1 MNNQK
6 QEFERKVCE
15 LVSRFPPMPN
25 NIDGLL
31 KAAENGHANQS
42 DVMKMIKSDSGLCA
56 NLLHLANAFRSNYET
71 PINSIEDAVKAVGI
85 LPLVEL
91 IRIWY
96 ANNSIN
102 QQVHNFKHINDY
114 SAHSQSISFGCKT
127 LAELLNLKENDIQML
142 TTAGLIH
149 DIGRLVMIIAGDR
162 GFINLIGTTVDK
174 LDTILQNEKEVLGM
188 NHCEVGMFVCRKW
201 NFSDV
206 LHQGILRHH
215 TPLVGDDFN
224 FVGSVIFIAHFLTE
238 SDLTGETLIK
248 LLPKELL
255 QKTGL
260 TVEEFE
266 IGREIC
272 KKTKLEQ

>member
-1 MNNQK
+1 MNGQK

-15 LVSRFPPMPN
+15 LVSRFPPIPA
-25 NIDGLL
+25 NIEKLL
-31 KAAENGHANQS
+31 NAAENGHANQS
-42 DVMKMIKSDSGLCA
+42 DVLKMIKSDSGLCA
-56 NLLHLANAFRSNYET
+56 NLLHLANAFRSNYEK

-91 IRIWY
+91 VKIWY
-96 ANNSIN
+96 ANDSIN
-102 QQVHNFKHINDY
+102 RQVHNYKHINDY
-114 SAHSQSISFGCKT
+114 SAHAQSISLGCKT

-174 LDTILQNEKEVLGM
+174 LDTILLSEKEVLGM
-188 NHCEVGMFVCRKW
+188 NHCEVGMLVCQKW

-215 TPLVGDDFN
+215 TPLVEDDFN
-224 FVGSVIFIAHFLTE
+224 FVGAVIFIAHFITD
-238 SDLTGETLIK
+238 SDLTGETLKK
-248 LLPKELL
+248 LLPRELL
-255 QKTGL
+255 KRIGL

-266 IGREIC
+266 AGRDIC
-272 KKTKLEQ
+272 KK